1 MGGFTDTCQCVEYV
15 IDCHAQDDEDLPMTG
30 LPNKPR
36 VGTMSKLTA
45 TLAARFFRTRSRAT
59 VWQMLPLEETLRGS
73 LDQIH
78 FIIGY
83 GLLRPTLRY
92 DIHLSLGHDE
102 FLPVVTVCHAV

>member
-1 MGGFTDTCQCVEYV
+1 
-15 IDCHAQDDEDLPMTG
+15 MTG

-36 VGTMSKLTA
+36 MGTMSKLTA
-45 TLAARFFRTRSRAT
+45 TIAARFFRARSRAS

-83 GLLRPTLRY
+83 GLLRPTLRCEILV
-92 DIHLSLGHDE
+92 DLTTSNMIH
-102 FLPVVTVCHAV
+102 